1 MPVGDA
7 DAQGADD
14 AQVRLLLT
22 FRGPD
27 RRDAHRPG
35 AGAFEPVAVASA
47 ARRPH
52 NGRVGYAFD
61 TFLDATGANRYDD
74 DALLATL
81 LDRYAGA
88 SPARDADLSRFGA
101 RVAGP
106 LARLAD
112 ESAQP
117 ANAPT
122 LRQYDAWHRRV
133 DEIVL
138 PASTKAALAEVAGA
152 ERLGVLHG
160 DRFAFYAKTYLAHQN
175 GEAGVAC
182 SLACTDGLSRTLDAL
197 GDRPEHRAALDRM
210 RSSSER
216 RVWHAAQFV
225 TEIQGGSD
233 VGANAVE
240 ARPAGDGAYT
250 LHGPKW
256 FCSNVNADDFL
267 VSARPAGAP
276 AGPKGIA
283 IFLVPAY
290 LDRDRGTRNG
300 CTIDRLKDK
309 LGTRELAT
317 AELTF
322 DGAVGWPIGPLD
334 RGLPNL
340 VDLVLV
346 TSRMACVLHAA
357 ASLRQAERIA
367 RAYATFRTAFGR
379 PIADFAPVRRTIESI
394 ALARERSL
402 AVAFELVRLW
412 PSPDGT
418 HDAADFR
425 VLLSLAK
432 PVITQ
437 RASMLLHE
445 AVMLLGANGIEE
457 RFSPLPRLYRDAA
470 VMETWE
476 GPHNVLHAQA
486 HRDITR
492 LALDVGDFA
501 HRVAGRADDA
511 LIAALRRA
519 TGGGAPAMLAM
530 PEAAEHVVDAL
541 GDRIRGA

>member
-1 MPVGDA
+1 MAYTFDA
-7 DAQGADD
+7 
-14 AQVRLLLT
+14 
-22 FRGPD
+22 
-27 RRDAHRPG
+27 
-35 AGAFEPVAVASA
+35 
-47 ARRPH
+47 
-52 NGRVGYAFD
+52 
-61 TFLDATGANRYDD
+61 FLDAIGDNRYGD
-74 DALLATL
+74 DALLAKL

-88 SPARDADLSRFGA
+88 SRARDADLSRFGA

-106 LARLAD
+106 LARLAE

-117 ANAPT
+117 ANAPS
-122 LRQYDAWHRRV
+122 LRRFDAWHRRI

-138 PASTKAALAEVAGA
+138 PPSTKAALAEVAGA

-160 DRFAFYAKTYLAHQN
+160 DPFAFYAKTYLAHQN

-182 SLACTDGLSRTLDAL
+182 SLACTDGMTRTLDAL
-197 GDRPEHRAALDRM
+197 GDRAEHREALARM
-210 RSSSER
+210 RASNAE

-240 ARPAGDGAYT
+240 ARPAGAGAYE

-256 FCSNVNADDFL
+256 FCSNVNADYYL
-267 VSARPAGAP
+267 VSARPSGAP

-290 LDRDRGTRNG
+290 LDGGTARNG
-300 CTIDRLKDK
+300 VTIDRLKDK

-322 DGAVGWPIGPLD
+322 EGAVGWPIGPLD
-334 RGLPNL
+334 RGLANL

-346 TSRMACVLHAA
+346 TSRIACVLYAA

-379 PIADFAPVRRTIESI
+379 PIADFAPVRRSLDEI
-394 ALARERSL
+394 AVARERSL
-402 AVAFELVRLW
+402 AVAFELLRLW
-412 PSPDGT
+412 PARDGSA
-418 HDAADFR
+418 DAADFR

-437 RASMLLHE
+437 RASTLLHE

-476 GPHNVLHAQA
+476 GPHNVLYAQA
-486 HRDITR
+486 QRDIAR
-492 LALDVGDFA
+492 LALDAGDFA
-501 HRVAGRADDA
+501 HRMAGRPDDA
-511 LIAALRRA
+511 LASALSAAC
-519 TGGGAPAMLAM
+519 GGDEDAALAM
-530 PEAAEHVVDAL
+530 PAAAARVVDAL
-541 GDRIRGA
+541 GDRVRGS